1 MTICRAREASRFA
14 DKRAS
19 DNPAYSIR
27 IGVAACCLTN
37 VVEHSKRND
46 FVMRRDLEDGI
57 RGGVQDRFGG
67 ANVLCAELV
76 QNLGAA
82 ARVIADEVHI
92 GFTFNRPNEFIWEPF
107 ERGERFMKDDAG
119 DFPMTS
125 GGVLAGGA
133 LAHATV
139 AGAVAS
145 ARFGGTCFRTSP
157 FIQPIHHRRGRAEAR
172 PSEKLRQA

>member
-1 MTICRAREASRFA
+1 MTICGASEASRFA

-27 IGVAACCLTN
+27 IGVAACCFTN
-37 VVEHSKRND
+37 VVEHSKRNN
-46 FVMRRDLEDGI
+46 FLMRRDLENRI
-57 RGGVQDRFGG
+57 RGGVEDRFGG

-76 QNLGAA
+76 QNLGTA
-82 ARVIADEVHI
+82 ARVITDEVHI
-92 GFTFNRPNEFIWEPF
+92 GFPFDCPNEFIWETF

-133 LAHATV
+133 LAHATITR
-139 AGAVAS
+139 AVAS
-145 ARFGGTCFRTSP
+145 AGFGGTCGSTSL
-157 FIQPIHHRRGRAEAR
+157 RAIE
-172 PSEKLRQA
+172 PSLTIPS